1 MSRGVEIDGEPA
13 PRHRHQNKRS
23 GWHWSTASALS
34 APRTS
39 PMPWRCRAPMGRGE
53 VMTGFSGTDLQNRGH
68 DSVGHEDA
76 VGRRGLLVRFC
87 RNLSRASHGQ
97 VISPGYC
104 LNVDGHSI
112 AMNYTRS
119 LSGFAAISTSLA
131 LFVSIQTPV
140 QAQSLTRTVSTE
152 AGQSRTVTNTPGKKT
167 VTHTRADG
175 RTYTRET
182 SRGKDGRSTEIYGP
196 AGRPLEREVERGQG
210 TATVT
215 VSGMEGKSA
224 TRTTEFKGN
233 GRATTTVSG
242 SGGRSATRT
251 FDHRQYYRYR

>member
-1 MSRGVEIDGEPA
+1 
-13 PRHRHQNKRS
+13 
-23 GWHWSTASALS
+23 
-34 APRTS
+34 
-39 PMPWRCRAPMGRGE
+39 MPERCRPSMGTGV
-53 VMTGFSGTDLQNRGH
+53 VMTGFSGIDHQNRGH
-68 DSVGHEDA
+68 DPLGHEDA
-76 VGRRGLLVRFC
+76 VGRGGPLVRFC
-87 RNLSRASHGQ
+87 RNLSRGSHGQ

-112 AMNYTRS
+112 AMNYTKS
-119 LSGFAAISTSLA
+119 LSGFAALSTSLA

-140 QAQSLTRTVSTE
+140 QAESLTRSVSTE
-152 AGQSRTVTNTPGKKT
+152 AGQIRTVTNTPGKKT

-182 SRGKDGRSTEIYGP
+182 SRGRDGRSTEIYGA

-215 VSGMEGKSA
+215 VSGMGGKSA
-224 TRTTEFKGN
+224 TRTTEFEGN

-251 FDHRQYYRYR
+251 FNHGKYYQYR